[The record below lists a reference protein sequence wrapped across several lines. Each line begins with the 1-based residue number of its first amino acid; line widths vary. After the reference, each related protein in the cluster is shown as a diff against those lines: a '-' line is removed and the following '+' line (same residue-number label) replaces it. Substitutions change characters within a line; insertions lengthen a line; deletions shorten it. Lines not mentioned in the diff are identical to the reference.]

1 MPADRLIKG
10 LTKQKNDRFIEQL
23 NLVDI
28 LTRLG
33 PISAKD
39 SKVVTGSLET
49 ATAESAVSKGVCQT
63 SRKAKALVAALI
75 NAR

>member
-1 MPADRLIKG
+1 MPADRLIKS

-23 NLVDI
+23 NLIDI

-33 PISAKD
+33 PISVKD
-39 SKVVTGSLET
+39 SKVATGSSET
-49 ATAESAVSKGVCQT
+49 ATTEPAVSREVCQT
-63 SRKAKALVAALI
+63 SCKAKAPVAALI